1 MAPNKKNTVE
11 CPECG
16 EKFDI
21 ADRLR
26 AHIETEVHSELSET
40 IRSEMEE
47 KFEKQLA
54 SQSEED
60 EEQRQALDEKVRE
73 QRSELKDLRKTKI
86 KLEDLEET
94 TKIEIDEAT
103 AKAIRETKRNLNQEL
118 EETISERVK
127 EENAKKELEN
137 EKLQEQLNRQNKKI
151 KELET
156 QRTTSHGELEGEVLE
171 LAVEETLNQLF
182 PRDSISEVKKGK
194 YGADVHQNVFSDT
207 GISAGKIIW
216 ECKKHKNWS
225 KSWVTKLRQDAI
237 DASADT
243 MVIVS
248 TTLPDGMASFGK
260 VDDVFVCMYHEVP
273 IVAELLRYAVLR
285 VSQEKNREENM
296 MTIQERVREYVSGPE
311 FSMVMQGVMKA
322 YEAFEDDIRTEEQY
336 MKRKWKSRRGY
347 LRNVIDSMTSMI
359 GKLEHLG
366 GGEFDVMKEI
376 SFEQPPI
383 DLLPTPR
390 DDEEDDETD

>member
-60 EEQRQALDEKVRE
+60 EEQRQALDEKVRD

-94 TKIEIDEAT
+94 TKLEIEEAT
-103 AKAIRETKRNLNQEL
+103 AKAVRETKRNLNQEL

-182 PRDSISEVKKGK
+182 PRDSISEIKKGA
-194 YGADVHQNVFSDT
+194 YGADVLQNVFSNT

-366 GGEFDVMKEI
+366 AGD
-376 SFEQPPI
+376 
-383 DLLPTPR
+383 
-390 DDEEDDETD
+390 

>member
-1 MAPNKKNTVE
+1 VAPNKKNTVE

-54 SQSEED
+54 SQSEEE
-60 EEQRQALDEKVRE
+60 EEQRQALDEKVKD

-94 TKIEIDEAT
+94 TKLEIEEAR
-103 AKAIRETKRNLNQEL
+103 AKAVRETKRNLNQEL

-182 PRDSISEVKKGK
+182 PRDSISEIKKGA
-194 YGADVHQNVFSDT
+194 YGADVLQNVFSNT

-237 DASADT
+237 DAS
-243 MVIVS
+243 
-248 TTLPDGMASFGK
+248 
-260 VDDVFVCMYHEVP
+260 
-273 IVAELLRYAVLR
+273 
-285 VSQEKNREENM
+285 
-296 MTIQERVREYVSGPE
+296 
-311 FSMVMQGVMKA
+311 
-322 YEAFEDDIRTEEQY
+322 
-336 MKRKWKSRRGY
+336 
-347 LRNVIDSMTSMI
+347 
-359 GKLEHLG
+359 
-366 GGEFDVMKEI
+366 
-376 SFEQPPI
+376 
-383 DLLPTPR
+383 
-390 DDEEDDETD
+390 

>member
-1 MAPNKKNTVE
+1 ME

-16 EKFDI
+16 AKFDI

-26 AHIETEVHSELSET
+26 AHIETEVHGELSET

-54 SQSEED
+54 SQSEEE
-60 EEQRQALDEKVRE
+60 EEQRQALDEKVKD

-94 TKIEIDEAT
+94 TKLEIEEAR
-103 AKAIRETKRNLNQEL
+103 AKAVRETKRNLNQEL

-182 PRDSISEVKKGK
+182 PRDSISEIKKGA
-194 YGADVHQNVFSDT
+194 YGADVLQNVFSDT
-207 GISAGKIIW
+207 GMSAGKIIW

-237 DASADT
+237 DASADS

-248 TTLPDGMASFGK
+248 TALPDGMASFGR

-322 YEAFEDDIRTEEQY
+322 YEAFEDDIRTEEEY

-383 DLLPTPR
+383 DLLPTPS

>member
-26 AHIETEVHSELSET
+26 AHIETEVHSGLSEA

-54 SQSEED
+54 SQSEEE
-60 EEQRQALDEKVRE
+60 EEQRQALDEKVKD

-94 TKIEIDEAT
+94 TKLEIEEAR
-103 AKAIRETKRNLNQEL
+103 AKAVRETKRNLNQEL

-182 PRDSISEVKKGK
+182 PRDSISEIKKGA
-194 YGADVHQNVFSDT
+194 YGADVLQNVFSNT

-285 VSQEKNREENM
+285 VSQEKSREENM

-376 SFEQPPI
+376 SFKQPPI
-383 DLLPTPR
+383 DLLPTP
-390 DDEEDDETD
+390 E